1 MRIASLVFT
10 PLSEDARV
18 RRTAEALSE
27 AGHDVLAIARRPFP
41 NDGPYRRCELSRL
54 PAPALQRLALVATQA
69 PATLFPRL
77 AAALYWLPRLR
88 RMALDAVIAFRPDIL
103 ICNDWN
109 TLPIGAAVKR
119 RTGAKIIYDAHEFAT
134 REHIQNWKWR
144 LVSHRAVREIE
155 QRNMPYVDL
164 VMTVSEG
171 IAQSLYNLYE
181 LTQKPT
187 VIRNLPSYQDIA
199 FREIRQPLTLLFH
212 GLIRQERGLEELIDS
227 MPDWHFEGRLVIRGY
242 GQDGYLAQL
251 EQRARER
258 GVIERVSFAP
268 RVSPEA
274 LISEAA
280 SADIG
285 YLALPGTTEHYEY
298 ALPNKLF
305 EYMMAGLPI
314 MATPRIEMAT
324 LLSATGCGFTTELD
338 PRALAATLNGLK
350 LEELNRMRKAALDA
364 ARSLNWQQ
372 EKRRLTAAIAA
383 LEPRHGALDG

>member
-10 PLSEDARV
+10 PLAEDARV
-18 RRTAEALSE
+18 RRAAEALCE
-27 AGHDVLAIARRPFP
+27 AGHDVLVVARLPFP
-41 NDGPYRRCELSRL
+41 ADTAYLRHQL
-54 PAPALQRLALVATQA
+54 PPVSSPVVQRFALVATQA
-69 PATLFPRL
+69 PATLLPGL
-77 AAALYWLPRLR
+77 APMLYWLPPFRREALR
-88 RMALDAVIAFRPDIL
+88 AVADFRPDIV

-109 TLPIGAAVKR
+109 TLPVGAAINRRSGVKLV
-119 RTGAKIIYDAHEFAT
+119 YDTHEFAT

-155 QRNMPYVDL
+155 QLNMPYVDL

-251 EQRARER
+251 KQRARER